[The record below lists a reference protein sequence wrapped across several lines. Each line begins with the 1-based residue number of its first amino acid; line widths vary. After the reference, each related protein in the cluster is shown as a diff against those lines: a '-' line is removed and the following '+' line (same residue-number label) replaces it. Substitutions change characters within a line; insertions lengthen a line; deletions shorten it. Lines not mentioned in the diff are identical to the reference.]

1 MGSMPLKTDIKES
14 KIINFQKEANNY
26 DEQELFE
33 TGFYVDALPLR
44 AAAAARAEPEPGFQ
58 LREFHWLAMLHLQ
71 QWL

>member
-33 TGFYVDALPLR
+33 TCFYVDALLVH
-44 AAAAARAEPEPGFQ
+44 AAAAARAVPEPEPGFQ
-58 LREFHWLAMLHLQ
+58 LREFHWLAMLHL
-71 QWL
+71 